1 MSSLSVVQLVLVS
14 ESGMPQKD
22 SIILSSIQINLYKD
36 FYRLQGNKVSMVP
49 CAGSKNV
56 LLYISYVYE
65 NLARAKG
72 LFEMGSS
79 SVM

>member
-36 FYRLQGNKVSMVP
+36 FYRLQ
-49 CAGSKNV
+49 
-56 LLYISYVYE
+56 LT
-65 NLARAKG
+65 R
-72 LFEMGSS
+72 
-79 SVM
+79 